1 MQTLCGIDV
10 KYLAQRPTPEELGE
24 IVAHWNSDDQAMFF
38 ISLGEALR
46 NCCGGSHFMQW
57 QAISDSIK
65 EIEERLCDGSASQL
79 IDEINQRLAA

>member
-1 MQTLCGIDV
+1 MQTICGIDLD
-10 KYLAQRPTPEELGE
+10 KLAKKPTPEELGA
-24 IVAHWNSDDQAMFF
+24 IVAHWNSEDQAMFF
-38 ISLGEALR
+38 VSLGEALR

-65 EIEERLCDGSASQL
+65 EVEARLCDGSASQL